1 VNLFDLFFG
10 SVKRKKVRRKKVW
23 GIKAPDIEQT
33 RKEAKKILP
42 KRLQELA
49 QKHGFSYK
57 RLAVRNARTRWGSC
71 SHANNINLNMHLIKL
86 DNDLIDYVILH
97 ELCHTIEKNH
107 SQRFWVLLEKH
118 MPDFKERRRRLK
130 NTVL

>member
-1 VNLFDLFFG
+1 MNLFDLLFG
-10 SVKRKKVRRKKVW
+10 NVKRVKIRRKKVW

-33 RKEAKKILP
+33 RKIAKKVLP
-42 KRLQELA
+42 KRLGELA
-49 QKHGFSYK
+49 QQYGFCYK

-107 SQRFWVLLEKH
+107 SPRFWALVEKH
-118 MPDFKERRRRLK
+118 MPDFKERRKKLK
-130 NTVL
+130 NTRL